1 MAILKRVYTII
12 GDDQVENKEVNC
24 GDKTTKN
31 NSKSK
36 LGFIRSNFYNNFK
49 I

>member
-12 GDDQVENKEVNC
+12 EDGQIQDKEINT
-24 GDKTTKN
+24 GEKTTKN

>member
-1 MAILKRVYTII
+1 M
-12 GDDQVENKEVNC
+12 VEDMPINHNKSNDIHKEAS
-24 GDKTTKN
+24 KN
-31 NSKSK
+31 SSKAK